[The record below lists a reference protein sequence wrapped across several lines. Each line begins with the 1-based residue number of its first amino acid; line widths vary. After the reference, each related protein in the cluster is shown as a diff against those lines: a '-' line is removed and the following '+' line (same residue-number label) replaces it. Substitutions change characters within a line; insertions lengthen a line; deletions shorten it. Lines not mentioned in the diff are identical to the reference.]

1 MTITM
6 KKIKIRDGT
15 MKKNS
20 RRFIFLFFFFTWN
33 FSTLS
38 LAGAEGGTMELI
50 SSAFSEGAMIPI
62 KYTCDG
68 EDVSPPLNWRALP
81 AGTKSL
87 ALICDDPD
95 APVGTWVH
103 WVYYDISAETE
114 GLPENVVPDE
124 RPAQGG
130 TQGVN
135 DFRKIGYG
143 GPCPPGG
150 THRYYFKLYA
160 LDTPLNLS
168 SGATKKQVLKAMENH
183 IIGQTQLMGKY
194 KR

>member
-1 MTITM
+1 MGKNRSCLFSLTSLLLFTLIVFPNLKAQGGESM
-6 KKIKIRDGT
+6 EIKIH
-15 MKKNS
+15 
-20 RRFIFLFFFFTWN
+20 
-33 FSTLS
+33 
-38 LAGAEGGTMELI
+38 
-50 SSAFSEGAMIPI
+50 SSAFKAGEFIPK

-68 EDVSPPLNWRALP
+68 ADVSPPLAWDEVP

-87 ALICDDPD
+87 ALISDDPD

-103 WVYYDISAETE
+103 WVIYDLPATTHA
-114 GLPENVVPDE
+114 LPENIPPQKILE
-124 RPAQGG
+124 TGAKQG
-130 TQGVN
+130 TN

-160 LDTPLNLS
+160 LDHVVALEP
-168 SGATKKQVLKAMENH
+168 GATKAQLLQAMEEH
-183 IIGQTQLMGKY
+183 ILGQGQLMGKY

>member
-1 MTITM
+1 M
-6 KKIKIRDGT
+6 KKIGNRT
-15 MKKNS
+15 MKNK
-20 RRFIFLFFFFTWN
+20 IYLLVYLTVFFTII
-33 FSTLS
+33 FAMLPF
-38 LAGAEGGTMELI
+38 ARAEGGTMELI
-50 SSAFSEGAMIPI
+50 SSAFDEGAMIPG

-68 EDVSPPLNWRALP
+68 ADVSPPLKWGALP
-81 AGTKSL
+81 DGTKSL

-103 WVYYDISAETE
+103 WVYYDIPAGTE
-114 GLPENVVPDE
+114 GLPESVVPDE

-130 TQGVN
+130 TQGIN

-150 THRYYFKLYA
+150 THSYYFKLYA
-160 LDTPLNLS
+160 LDTTLNLS
-168 SGATKKQVLKAMENH
+168 PGATKKQLLKAMENH

-194 KR
+194 RR

>member
-1 MTITM
+1 M
-6 KKIKIRDGT
+6 KKIRDGT

-20 RRFIFLFFFFTWN
+20 CRFIFLFFFFTWN
-33 FSTLS
+33 FSTLP

-50 SSAFSEGAMIPI
+50 SSAFSEGAMIPG

-68 EDVSPPLNWRALP
+68 EDVSPPLNWKALP

-103 WVYYDISAETE
+103 WVYYDIPAGTE

>member
-1 MTITM
+1 M
-6 KKIKIRDGT
+6 KKKIYLL
-15 MKKNS
+15 
-20 RRFIFLFFFFTWN
+20 IFLIFFFICIFAILP
-33 FSTLS
+33 F
-38 LAGAEGGTMELI
+38 GGVEGGNMELI
-50 SSAFSEGAMIPI
+50 SSAFNEGGMIPGM
-62 KYTCDG
+62 YTCDG
-68 EDVSPPLNWRALP
+68 ADVSPPLKWGALP

-103 WVYYDISAETE
+103 WVYYDIPADTE
-114 GLPENVVPDE
+114 GLPEKVAPDE
-124 RPAQGG
+124 HPAEGG
-130 TQGVN
+130 TQGIN

-168 SGATKKQVLKAMENH
+168 LGATKKQVLKAMENH
-183 IIGQTQLMGKY
+183 IIGQAQLMGKY
-194 KR
+194 RR

>member
-1 MTITM
+1 M
-6 KKIKIRDGT
+6 KKIGNKT
-15 MKKNS
+15 MKNKICLS
-20 RRFIFLFFFFTWN
+20 IGLGVFFTVIFTVLP
-33 FSTLS
+33 FSE
-38 LAGAEGGTMELI
+38 GKGGTMQLT
-50 SSAFSEGAMIPI
+50 SSAFSEGAMIPE

-68 EDVSPPLNWRALP
+68 ADVSPPLKWGALP

-103 WVYYDISAETE
+103 WVYYDIPADTE
-114 GLPENVVPDE
+114 GLPEKVAPHE
-124 RPAQGG
+124 QPAEGG
-130 TQGVN
+130 TQGIN

-160 LDTPLNLS
+160 LDTTLDLAP
-168 SGATKKQVLKAMENH
+168 GATKKQVLKAIENH

-194 KR
+194 RR

>member
-1 MTITM
+1 MTTTM
-6 KKIKIRDGT
+6 KKIRDGT

-20 RRFIFLFFFFTWN
+20 CRFIFLFFFFTWN
-33 FSTLS
+33 FSTLP

-50 SSAFSEGAMIPI
+50 SSAFSEGAMIPG

-68 EDVSPPLNWRALP
+68 EDVSPPLNWKALP

-103 WVYYDISAETE
+103 WVYYDISAGTE
-114 GLPENVVPDE
+114 GLPENVVSDE

-183 IIGQTQLMGKY
+183 IIGQAQLMGKY

>member
-1 MTITM
+1 MKTIM
-6 KKIKIRDGT
+6 KNIGVVT

-20 RRFIFLFFFFTWN
+20 CRFIFLFFFFTCN
-33 FSTLS
+33 FSTLP
-38 LAGAEGGTMELI
+38 LAVAEGGTMELI
-50 SSAFSEGAMIPI
+50 SSAFSEGAMIPG

-68 EDVSPPLNWRALP
+68 ADVSPPLKWGALP

-103 WVYYDISAETE
+103 WVYYDIPAGTE

-160 LDTPLNLS
+160 LDTPVNLS
-168 SGATKKQVLKAMENH
+168 PGATKKQVLKAMETH
-183 IIGQTQLMGKY
+183 IIGQAQLMGKY

>member
-1 MTITM
+1 M
-6 KKIKIRDGT
+6 KNKTYPSICLVVFFAI
-15 MKKNS
+15 
-20 RRFIFLFFFFTWN
+20 IFATSS
-33 FSTLS
+33 FS
-38 LAGAEGGTMELI
+38 EVKGGTMELT
-50 SSAFSEGAMIPI
+50 SLVFSEGAMIPG

-68 EDVSPPLNWRALP
+68 ADVSPPLKWGALP

-103 WVYYDISAETE
+103 WVYYDIPADTE
-114 GLPENVVPDE
+114 GLPENVAPDE
-124 RPAQGG
+124 HPADGGIQGI
-130 TQGVN
+130 N

-160 LDTPLNLS
+160 LDTLLNLS
-168 SGATKKQVLKAMENH
+168 SGATKKEVLKAMENH
-183 IIGQTQLMGKY
+183 IMGQAQLMGKY
-194 KR
+194 RR

>member
-1 MTITM
+1 MTTTMEKTGNRTM
-6 KKIKIRDGT
+6 KNKI
-15 MKKNS
+15 N
-20 RRFIFLFFFFTWN
+20 LLVCLAVFFTII

-38 LAGAEGGTMELI
+38 FAGTKGGTMELI
-50 SSAFSEGAMIPI
+50 SSAFNEGGMIPG

-68 EDVSPPLNWRALP
+68 ADVSPPLNWGALP
-81 AGTKSL
+81 VGTKSL

-103 WVYYDISAETE
+103 WVYYDIPIGTK
-114 GLPENVVPDE
+114 GLPEEVATDE
-124 RPAQGG
+124 HPEEGG
-130 TQGVN
+130 TQGLN

-160 LDTPLNLS
+160 LDITLNLS
-168 SGATKKQVLKAMENH
+168 SGATKKQLLKAMENH
-183 IIGQTQLMGKY
+183 IIDQTQLRGKY
-194 KR
+194 RR